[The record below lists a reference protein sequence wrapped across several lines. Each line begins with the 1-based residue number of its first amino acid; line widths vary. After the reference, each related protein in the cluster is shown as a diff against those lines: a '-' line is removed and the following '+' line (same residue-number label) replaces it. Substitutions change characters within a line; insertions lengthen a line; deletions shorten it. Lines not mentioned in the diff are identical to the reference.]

1 MAFWKPGT
9 SGPGVLIE
17 RETEREAEVPV
28 FNPDERLTLSQ
39 QRVRLPIYQS
49 RKEPISSEL
58 THILSRQSPSLSRR
72 EVPGRDPGRPNRLWQ
87 DDSCVLLRDLL

>member
-28 FNPDERLTLSQ
+28 FNADERLTLSQ

-49 RKEPISSEL
+49 RTSAHS
-58 THILSRQSPSLSRR
+58 HR
-72 EVPGRDPGRPNRLWQ
+72 GA
-87 DDSCVLLRDLL
+87 C